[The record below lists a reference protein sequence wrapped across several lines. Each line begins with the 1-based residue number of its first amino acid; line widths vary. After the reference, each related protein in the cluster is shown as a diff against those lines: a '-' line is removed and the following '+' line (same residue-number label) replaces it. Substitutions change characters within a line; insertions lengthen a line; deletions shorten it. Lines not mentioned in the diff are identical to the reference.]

1 MDLFKLSK
9 ILNFNI
15 ATLIMK
21 HYTYK
26 KISNYTKIHGQWLTW
41 NWIVNIRNQIRDWW

>member
-1 MDLFKLSK
+1 MDFSKLSK

-15 ATLIMK
+15 ATLTMK

-26 KISNYTKIHGQWLTW
+26 KDPIIKKNKKIM
-41 NWIVNIRNQIRDWW
+41 VND